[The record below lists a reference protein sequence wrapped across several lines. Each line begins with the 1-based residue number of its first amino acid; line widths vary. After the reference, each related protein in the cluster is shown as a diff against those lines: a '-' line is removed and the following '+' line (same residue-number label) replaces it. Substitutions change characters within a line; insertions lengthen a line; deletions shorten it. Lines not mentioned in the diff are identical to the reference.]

1 MCTMDRWDVLQW
13 GIQRKLSPKAMNRAH
28 LTSRWLRTIKLKPLS
43 RWYGSSYYTWRVV
56 HNTIACMELG
66 WDHSYYFGYVANSCQ
81 CPSKQT
87 AQMWWFHPPS
97 DKWGKVQESLLPGLI
112 DPPVSLCDGPR
123 WACEPVAEGVPLSP
137 PPLFFGRHGRAKCAM
152 RRYDSRGQGELYPNS
167 LFNVIN
173 TKHGL
178 NKAFMLDRVLWGEP
192 GVGGPSSVDLCF
204 LLRWQL
210 CSGPACARGTRVHPC
225 CPM

>member
-13 GIQRKLSPKAMNRAH
+13 GIQRKLRSKAMNRAH
-28 LTSRWLRTIKLKPLS
+28 LSSRWLRTIKLKPLS

-97 DKWGKVQESLLPGLI
+97 DKWGKVQESLLPGLT

-137 PPLFFGRHGRAKCAM
+137 PPPPPF
-152 RRYDSRGQGELYPNS
+152 
-167 LFNVIN
+167 
-173 TKHGL
+173 
-178 NKAFMLDRVLWGEP
+178 
-192 GVGGPSSVDLCF
+192 SSVDMGVQSAPCGATTLVV
-204 LLRWQL
+204 
-210 CSGPACARGTRVHPC
+210 RVSCTLTHSS
-225 CPM
+225 MWLILSTG